1 MRYGLLRGVRMN
13 WTQVTPDQ
21 RDAAAEWW
29 NARTIA
35 ERERDWPERTPNRL
49 GLMSMHWR
57 AWDGQSRASLA
68 AVLIEAGLIGK
79 WNDLTVPFH
88 QCNDCKEMI
97 PDHLE
102 ICAKC
107 ERWYEDSGL
116 PLPTQRKPVSSES
129 PKQVQEKRSL

>member
-1 MRYGLLRGVRMN
+1 MN

-35 ERERDWPERTPNRL
+35 ERERDWPERTPNRI

-68 AVLIEAGLIGK
+68 VVLIEAGLI
-79 WNDLTVPFH
+79 
-88 QCNDCKEMI
+88 
-97 PDHLE
+97 
-102 ICAKC
+102 
-107 ERWYEDSGL
+107 
-116 PLPTQRKPVSSES
+116 PTRKPVSSES